1 MGRSLPPALL
11 VLLPVLLR
19 GGEASPR
26 RSPSLQSP
34 AGACGRRP
42 AVNELATGSRIIGGR
57 DAPPGAWPWQVSLQ
71 IHHIPVGYRH
81 ICGGS
86 LISHN
91 LVLTAAHCI
100 KNNRDP
106 EMWRVVIGM
115 HHLYKDYPY
124 TVKNQVKDIL
134 IHSHFELATNEN
146 DVALF
151 KLIKPVK
158 YNAYIQPI
166 CLPETSLL
174 LTDETPCYISG
185 WGSTKENGKSF
196 IFHFHILVSY
206 TLFWQLKYSKHIG
219 CELALEEML
228 WHMTFKCL
236 SFPQQFIQ
244 DIKQKET
251 ALSYVF
257 TTGVG
262 EHILQ
267 EAQVDIIPLRICNK
281 FDWYAG
287 AISLNT
293 ICAGSASGN
302 VDSCQGDSGGP
313 LVCYFPN
320 ASRYYLLGITSAGVG
335 CGRPKY
341 PGLYVRT
348 ANYRNWIDSQL
359 LNKAISVNIQFV
371 LFFLTA
377 GRMLLH
383 NVL

>member
-185 WGSTKENGKSF
+185 WGSTKENG
-196 IFHFHILVSY
+196 
-206 TLFWQLKYSKHIG
+206 
-219 CELALEEML
+219 
-228 WHMTFKCL
+228 
-236 SFPQQFIQ
+236 
-244 DIKQKET
+244 
-251 ALSYVF
+251 
-257 TTGVG
+257 VG

-341 PGLYVRT
+341 PGLYLGGCCYT
-348 ANYRNWIDSQL
+348 TFYEEAECP
-359 LNKAISVNIQFV
+359 FV
-371 LFFLTA
+371 ALAASFIIF
-377 GRMLLH
+377 
-383 NVL
+383 